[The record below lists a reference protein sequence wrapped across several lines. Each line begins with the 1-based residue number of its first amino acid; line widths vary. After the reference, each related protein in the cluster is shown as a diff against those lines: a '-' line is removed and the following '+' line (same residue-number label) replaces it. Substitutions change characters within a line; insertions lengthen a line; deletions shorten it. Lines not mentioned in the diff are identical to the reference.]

1 MGEKRSNTPPLRNN
15 VQSYQGKGSVSRSQL
30 TKEFYALESILC
42 MNACLVYSSWGA
54 FWALKCYVQLQQRCR
69 SPKVCQLCCR
79 SLFFLGTK
87 TSLGHFK
94 VKKSCKGCSG
104 LFLTACVSDATR
116 QAGCRKGC
124 QLRSASDMLLCQH
137 LFGCWRPA
145 ASART
150 STHWKYPSCQYC
162 NGNLFGVE
170 WKRDDVTRACRRL
183 PADSRLLWKVRFC
196 SRLQGSR
203 RVM

>member
-1 MGEKRSNTPPLRNN
+1 MRLNPFCAWMLVWFTAAEVLSELWN
-15 VQSYQGKGSVSRSQL
+15 VTFS
-30 TKEFYALESILC
+30 C
-42 MNACLVYSSWGA
+42 SSAAGA
-54 FWALKCYVQLQQRCR
+54 Q
-69 SPKVCQLCCR
+69 KVCQLCCR